1 MLEGRKALSSKRGQ
15 LELENATR
23 GWDVIVRV
31 KVGGSVFLIVQYSI
45 QLYCSALLFYSI
57 VHYGAV
63 QYTTV

>member
-45 QLYCSALLFYSI
+45 HVQLYCSALPLFYSI
-57 VHYGAV
+57 VH
-63 QYTTV
+63 